1 MKQLA
6 LLLSLILILTS
17 CGVSITELEPVKPDP
32 NLPTGE
38 VKVHFIDVGQGD
50 AVLIQGTGGQNV
62 LYDGGRRNA
71 DALEYLQRIGIT
83 KLDIVIASH
92 PDADHVGGLDKVI
105 EFYKPRFYMD
115 NGVIATTQV
124 YKDVLEAVSTAGTS
138 LLDSTRRTISL
149 GEATL
154 EIIPPP
160 NDPDF
165 NRNNNSIGLI
175 LDFGDF
181 ETALTGDA
189 EEEEFAWWLSN
200 TPEYLREVEIYKS
213 AHHGSSNGDTA
224 EGIAVLSPEVVVIGV
239 GEGNNFGHPTNQALE
254 LYESVNATVLRTDEK
269 GDVVITGISD
279 GSYSI
284 ATSK

>member
-1 MKQLA
+1 MKHLA
-6 LLLSLILILTS
+6 LLFSLILILTS
-17 CGVSITELEPVKPDP
+17 CGVSITELEPVTPDP

-105 EFYKPRFYMD
+105 DFYKPRFYMD
-115 NGVIATTQV
+115 NGVVATTQV

-138 LLDSTRRTISL
+138 LLDPVRRTISL

-175 LDFGDF
+175 LDFGNF

-189 EEEEFAWWLSN
+189 EEEEFAWWLEN

-213 AHHGSSNGDTA
+213 AHHGSSNGDTK
-224 EGIAVLSPEVVVIGV
+224 EGIELLSPEVVVIGV

-254 LYESVNATVLRTDEK
+254 LYKSVNATVLRTDEK

-279 GSYSI
+279 GSYTI